1 MLIRCGVGVLEGV
14 MVGLAVSVGWGV
26 LLGDGVVDGVR
37 VVLAI
42 TLVAAGIVLA
52 GRLAVFSTA
61 GLQLLINRRPS
72 RQKLIPA
79 VTLSKDLIYPKYSF
93 IISGCFLRRELY
105 ATQLELLSN
114 DRNK

>member
-1 MLIRCGVGVLEGV
+1 
-14 MVGLAVSVGWGV
+14 MVGLAVTVGWGV

-37 VVLAI
+37 FALGI
-42 TLVAAGIVLA
+42 TLVAVGIVLA
-52 GRLAVFSTA
+52 SRLAVFSTTE
-61 GLQLLINRRPS
+61 LQLLINKRPS
-72 RQKLIPA
+72 RPKLIPA
-79 VTLSKDLIYPKYSF
+79 ITLSKDLIFPKYSF